1 MTEGEYT
8 PETRRA
14 EPNREP
20 ERAVAIRFVVIFV
33 MAEGGNRKC

>member
-8 PETRRA
+8 PETRSA

-20 ERAVAIRFVVIFV
+20 ERAVATAFDDIFV
-33 MAEGGNRKC
+33 IVKRVEG